1 MKNKYKRPAETTVYK
16 SGARQA
22 IHDTAVG
29 LFEIGV
35 IDKKTMNH
43 YDKTCLTPV
52 EPLKPKQIRQMRER
66 EGVSQAIFAHHLNI
80 SKDYLS
86 KWERGEKIPSGP
98 ALKLLSIVQRKG
110 LDAIA

>member
-1 MKNKYKRPAETTVYK
+1 MHEA
-16 SGARQA
+16 
-22 IHDTAVG
+22 G
-29 LFEIGV
+29 LL
-35 IDKKTMNH
+35 DKKTMRNF
-43 YDKTCLTPV
+43 DDGCLTPV

-66 EGVSQAIFAHHLNI
+66 EQVSQAVFAHYLNV
-80 SKDYLS
+80 SRDYLS